1 MVRSISKLLATLI
14 FLQASSIHAS
24 ENNCTDIK
32 EANKRLECFDSQ
44 FEQKSTPDK
53 NSMPIS
59 TKDTSTTSTE
69 DEKYIGNKSNSL
81 FDWEGVEPFISKIKK
96 IRSREKQRMVFLFEN
111 DQIWIQIEPRPQ
123 PFREGEQV
131 SIKAGLMGGF
141 SMRSESG
148 AYTRIRRIQ

>member
-1 MVRSISKLLATLI
+1 MVKSISKLLATLI

-24 ENNCTDIK
+24 ENDCTDIK

-44 FEQKSTPDK
+44 FEQKSNPNKNNVHISAEDTP
-53 NSMPIS
+53 
-59 TKDTSTTSTE
+59 TTSPE

-96 IRSREKQRMVFLFEN
+96 IRNREKQRMVFLFEN
-111 DQIWIQIEPRPQ
+111 DQVWIQIEPRPQ